1 MLIYIKV
8 IFTIINSFILKFKLK
23 KILQNKRAYPLEI
36 QIKKSSRIKE
46 YIYYNFTKYI

>member
-36 QIKKSSRIKE
+36 QIKKILQNKRV
-46 YIYYNFTKYI
+46 YIL

>member
-23 KILQNKRAYPLEI
+23 KILQNKRASFEI
-36 QIKKSSRIKE
+36 QIKKNPPE
-46 YIYYNFTKYI
+46 

>member
-36 QIKKSSRIKE
+36 QIKKNPLE
-46 YIYYNFTKYI
+46 